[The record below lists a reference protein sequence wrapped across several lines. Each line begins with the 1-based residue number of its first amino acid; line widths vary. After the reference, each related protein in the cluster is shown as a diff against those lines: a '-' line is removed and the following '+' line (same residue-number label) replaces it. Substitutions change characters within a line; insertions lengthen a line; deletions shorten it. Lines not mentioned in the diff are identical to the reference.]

1 MIDLELN
8 KPIRVTVDF
17 VDTLTK
23 WVMASTVVTTIFFT
37 ILLVIQTQ
45 NKDPAS
51 KFVRFRDRVALLFS
65 ADVFY
70 KVIQDSEQ
78 SHSSDQEL
86 LTNNTGSTLMVINE
100 EPSHQ
105 KHSCYTQDI
114 LISTIFGKNTFY
126 CLFILSLPLH
136 AVMICLIILLK
147 IFVNEINLE
156 SCASYMLSTRDDAYY
171 YCQLAS
177 KSLLPETI
185 VRENITGYCDST
197 AINGTY
203 NNKIDDIV
211 CLQYYF
217 DKTKIIEIV
226 TNIFVWQKLSATVSV
241 SFIRYFQYL
250 FRHSFSCR
258 QKSICLSCFLPL
270 LIILFHVAIIVVLL
284 GLYLFLGS
292 QSLRSILTIDLIGA
306 AAATLIYVVICMNV
320 YTWIARDENKY
331 QPCLFQVGVTTYQ

>member
-23 WVMASTVVTTIFFT
+23 WVMASTIVVTIVLTL
-37 ILLVIQTQ
+37 LLVIRTQ
-45 NKDPAS
+45 SKDPTS
-51 KFVRFRDRVALLFS
+51 KFVRFRNQLALFFS
-65 ADVFY
+65 AGVFY
-70 KVIQDSEQ
+70 KVIQDS
-78 SHSSDQEL
+78 DREL
-86 LTNNTGSTLMVINE
+86 TTNNPGSSSMIIDDE
-100 EPSHQ
+100 SAHQ
-105 KHSCYTQDI
+105 KHACYTQDM
-114 LISTIFGKNTFY
+114 LITSIFGKNTFY

-156 SCASYMLSTRDDAYY
+156 SCALYMSSTRDDAYY

-185 VRENITGYCDST
+185 VRENITGFCDST
-197 AINGTY
+197 MINGTY

-250 FRHSFSCR
+250 FRHSISCR
-258 QKSICLSCFLPL
+258 RKSTCFSCFLPL
-270 LIILFHVAIIVVLL
+270 MIILFHVIIIVLL
-284 GLYLFLGS
+284 LALYLFLGS
-292 QSLRSILTIDLIGA
+292 ESLRSVLTVDLIGA
-306 AAATLIYVVICMNV
+306 AAVTLIYIVITMNI
-320 YTWIARDENKY
+320 YAWLMRDENKY
-331 QPCLFQVGVTTYQ
+331 QACLFQVGVTTY